1 MKKIPLIVCFIFLTL
16 IPAQVFSQRRPSGQ
30 ITVKLASMVPANTPW
45 GAALNRMASE
55 WSAATNGEVRLQ
67 IYANGTQGT
76 ESDVLQKLNMNAL
89 QAAVLTSFGLNRITP
104 EIMALSCPFLIRN
117 DDELTEVLK
126 TVQPEIEAKI
136 NAQGYYPLALVRGG
150 WVRFFS
156 KLPVLVPAD
165 LKRQKIG
172 TDPQEPELAQVFKT
186 IGYQTVPVEANRTL
200 IALNGGTIEAIYQS
214 PIAAG
219 GFQYFGVAKNMASI
233 YIAPFMGGIVINK
246 RTWDR
251 IPPQHRTRLI
261 EITKR
266 IEREIEASLRQLEN
280 DAITTMQRHGL
291 TINQISPQQEELWYR
306 DMEQA
311 IPSLIGTTFDRSTYT
326 RIEAILREY
335 RNR

>member
-1 MKKIPLIVCFIFLTL
+1 MKKLPFIVCLLL
-16 IPAQVFSQRRPSGQ
+16 IACCPMQVFSQRRPGGQ

-55 WSAATNGEVRLQ
+55 WSAATNGAVRLQ
-67 IYANGTQGT
+67 VYANGTQGT
-76 ESDVLQKLNMNAL
+76 ESDVLQKLNMNVL

-117 DDELTEVLK
+117 DDELNEVLK
-126 TVQPEIEAKI
+126 TLKPDLEAKI
-136 NAQGYYPLALVRGG
+136 NAQGYYPLALARGG

-156 KLPVLVPAD
+156 KSPVLVPSD

-172 TDPQEPELAQVFKT
+172 TDPQEPGLAQVFKT
-186 IGYQTVPVEANRTL
+186 IGYQTVPVEANRIL

-219 GFQYFGVAKNMASI
+219 GFQYFGVAKHMSSI
-233 YIAPFMGGIVINK
+233 YIAPFMGGIVINQ
-246 RTWDR
+246 RTWDQ
-251 IPPQHRTRLI
+251 IPAQYKPDLI
-261 EITKR
+261 RITKR
-266 IEREIEASLRQLEN
+266 IETEIEASLRQLES

-291 TINQISPQQEELWYR
+291 IINQASPQQEQLWYA
-306 DMEQA
+306 DMEKA
-311 IPSLIGTTFDRSTYT
+311 IPALIGTTFDRATYNK
-326 RIEAILREY
+326 IDSILKVY